1 MREGFQIGITPCYFS
16 NKPLAACH
24 GWRYLSLTGASRTFV
39 CCHRGAEVVV
49 YYSLAFSA
57 VTISNASGDFRRNM
71 PDLIPVIELGRLA
84 VHQSLRAQGIG
95 RVLVRDA
102 ELRVIQV
109 AETIGIRGMLVHA
122 LSDDVD
128 GHVKRPG

>member
-1 MREGFQIGITPCYFS
+1 
-16 NKPLAACH
+16 
-24 GWRYLSLTGASRTFV
+24 V

-84 VHQSLRAQGIG
+84 VHPSLRAQGIG

-122 LSDDVD
+122 LSDDAD